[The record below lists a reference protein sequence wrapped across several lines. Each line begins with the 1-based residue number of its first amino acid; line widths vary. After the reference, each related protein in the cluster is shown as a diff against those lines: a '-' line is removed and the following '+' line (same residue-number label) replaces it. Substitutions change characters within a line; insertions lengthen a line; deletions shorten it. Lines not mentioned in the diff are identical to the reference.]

1 MRAMKW
7 LAPVLGLVV
16 AAGLAAPVPCNA
28 ESDLESIQ
36 AKVALL
42 QAQTEET
49 KAKLALAYAPY
60 TATVGALGAP
70 AALTQG
76 GAVTAED
83 SRIPFMLW
91 SKNEEVRLLDATAG
105 QLCRSIHGQGTDVTG
120 AGVAVLVPATFFKD
134 RAAALAFMAQ
144 LDALTAAAAEVA
156 PAQKPVE
163 RLPLLTGAVGAV
175 LAGGVVLEK
184 AGELLSG
191 VIKNLRTDRAM
202 LESKDSKQELFQTLL
217 YASADCDGVL
227 EKRYPEAALEAE
239 TEAKVR
245 QLVADVLK
253 LRDAVE
259 RWNARKAGF
268 EAAGAKNAAAQRGL
282 EALQRQAG
290 TVKAL
295 QAFIEQATAEKLAGV
310 ASALAVYDDLTG
322 KRLLFT
328 TLETQDLQIQSK
340 KWSGSDLRVVGGVAL
355 QYRLLSLQGNVL
367 GAGFIG
373 KSSAEK
379 KKNWETPQDVALGTG
394 Q

>member
-16 AAGLAAPVPCNA
+16 AAGLADLADPAPCNA
-28 ESDLESIQ
+28 EDDLAAIQ

-42 QAQTEET
+42 NAQTEET

-144 LDALTAAAAEVA
+144 LDALTAAAS
-156 PAQKPVE
+156 AQKPVE